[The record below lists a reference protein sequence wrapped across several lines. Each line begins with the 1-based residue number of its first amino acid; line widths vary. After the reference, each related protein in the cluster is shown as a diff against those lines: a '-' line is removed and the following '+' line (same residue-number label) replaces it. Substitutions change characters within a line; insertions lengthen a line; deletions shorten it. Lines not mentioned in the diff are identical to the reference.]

1 MNNVKISLD
10 ALEVLQSDLI
20 ATLNRQLQTD
30 DEVGIP

>member
-1 MNNVKISLD
+1 MVNVKFSLD

-20 ATLNRQLQTD
+20 ATLNRQLQSA

>member
-1 MNNVKISLD
+1 MINVKFSL
-10 ALEVLQSDLI
+10 ASLEVLQSDLI